1 MSALF
6 PVAEYAEDQRFAG
19 TILTTHVLHRG
30 FQSGAVVGAAVGALR
45 KVPFSSMYSSIPRPQ
60 QKHNAI
66 TEGAFS
72 ASNRLNTMRPVFSQ
86 PASTYQTTSPA
97 RQFFSTTTSQL
108 RLPSNAQSTT
118 AASAKILRS
127 TGVGSVVGLSAMAIM
142 LPMMMRGKEE
152 IEWQDRSYRLL
163 HNKGQVA
170 VDTWSLIG
178 MTTAIGI
185 GAFRDGSVMKQG
197 WKVVAGRLGAGSLI
211 GVGAGL
217 VTNQL
222 TEVTV

>member
-30 FQSGAVVGAAVGALR
+30 FQSGAVMGAAVGALR
-45 KVPFSSMYSSIPRPQ
+45 TVPFNSMYSSILRPR
-60 QKHNAI
+60 QKHNSAI
-66 TEGAFS
+66 EGAFS
-72 ASNRLNTMRPVFSQ
+72 ASNRPTTLKTVFSH
-86 PASTYQTTSPA
+86 PAATFQATRPS

-108 RLPSNAQSTT
+108 RLPVNAQSTT

-142 LPMMMRGKEE
+142 LPMMMHGKEE

-178 MTTAIGI
+178 MTTAIGL
-185 GAFRDGSVMKQG
+185 GAIRDAGVVKQG
-197 WKVVAGRLGAGSLI
+197 WRVVAGRLGAGSLI

-217 VTNQL
+217 AVKQL
-222 TEVTV
+222 TEANL